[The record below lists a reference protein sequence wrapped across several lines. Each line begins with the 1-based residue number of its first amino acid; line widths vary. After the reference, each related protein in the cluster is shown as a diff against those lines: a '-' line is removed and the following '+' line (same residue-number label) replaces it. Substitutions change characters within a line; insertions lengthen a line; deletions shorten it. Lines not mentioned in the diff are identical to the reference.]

1 MFKILLL
8 VYADDTILVADSAQS
23 LHNYINDFPF
33 AVKHGI
39 SNLLEIKQ
47 KVTIFGPSSNRNFS
61 FTFENTSFEIV
72 NN

>member
-39 SNLLEIKQ
+39 SNLLEIKKSYDFWAKLKQ
-47 KVTIFGPSSNRNFS
+47 KFLFYIWEHLFWNS
-61 FTFENTSFEIV
+61 E
-72 NN
+72 